1 MANTGDF
8 EKSLDAAVEKLEAI
22 MLRNLNMAGDLVAN
36 AAKDKVGVDSGA
48 LKADIRSEVENNG
61 DQAKAVIG
69 NSLDY
74 AIYHHQGTGIYATDG
89 SGRKTPWVY
98 TDPKTGEKVWTQGSR
113 PNPYLQDAVLENQGN
128 IEKLLGG
135 M

>member
-8 EKSLDAAVEKLEAI
+8 EKSLDAAVEKLESI

-61 DQAKAVIG
+61 DQLRICYLP
-69 NSLDY
+69 S
-74 AIYHHQGTGIYATDG
+74 
-89 SGRKTPWVY
+89 
-98 TDPKTGEKVWTQGSR
+98 SR
-113 PNPYLQDAVLENQGN
+113 NRNLCD
-128 IEKLLGG
+128 
-135 M
+135 